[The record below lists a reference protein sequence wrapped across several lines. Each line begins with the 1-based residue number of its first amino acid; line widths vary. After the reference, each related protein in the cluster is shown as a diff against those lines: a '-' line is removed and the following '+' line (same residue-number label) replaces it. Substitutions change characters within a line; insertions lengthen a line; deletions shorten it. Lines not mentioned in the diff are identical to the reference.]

1 MDSRLKPVQVW
12 KLKRLWL
19 FTEANVISVLVIHFC
34 WMPFYFVPPDMFLVI
49 HFHLL
54 IRPFDYLPDLFGII
68 TFNWLL
74 TFVLTVLESYLP
86 PISSDIG
93 ETSSLTT
100 SLWSSPVCREEPPQ
114 SLLAKLIP
122 FSLVHIFMALIH
134 GLSSRP
140 SVGHE
145 NLVVFQPYMV
155 YVL

>member
-19 FTEANVISVLVIHFC
+19 FTEANVISGLVIQFC

-54 IRPFDYLPDLFGII
+54 IRPLDYLPNLII

-86 PISSDIG
+86 PISSDIS
-93 ETSSLTT
+93 ETSSLTA
-100 SLWSSPVCREEPPQ
+100 SLWSPPVCIEEPPQ
-114 SLLAKLIP
+114 SLLAKLMP

-155 YVL
+155 CLL